1 MKRIF
6 LNIFGKNEPFGV
18 TDILLVPLELSTK
31 RLFKSI
37 FKNKDENHGRKTT
50 NLKVS
55 WFYAHK
61 YKSNTR
67 AEIHVYYQEQ
77 FTSRSA

>member
-1 MKRIF
+1 MKGIF
-6 LNIFGKNEPFGV
+6 LNMFGRNEPFEV
-18 TDILLVPLELSTK
+18 TDLSLVPLEMSAK

-37 FKNKDENHGRKTT
+37 FKNKDKNRGRKTT

-61 YKSNTR
+61 YK
-67 AEIHVYYQEQ
+67 V
-77 FTSRSA
+77 F